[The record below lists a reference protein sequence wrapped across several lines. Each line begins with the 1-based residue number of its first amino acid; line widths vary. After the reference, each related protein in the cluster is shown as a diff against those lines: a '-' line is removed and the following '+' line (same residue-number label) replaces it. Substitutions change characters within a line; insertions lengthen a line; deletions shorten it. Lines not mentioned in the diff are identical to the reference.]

1 MILYIGNIL
10 YKLAISTTKDRMA
23 YTEVEI
29 GVTSLDVVE
38 VDVVSARGESEFLS
52 TDAEEDASAD
62 TVVLTVVESV
72 DGSTLG
78 LGVVNCMHDGALGI
92 LKGITIEVV
101 NTFSSGIHLILNGVL
116 TTPLV

>member
-1 MILYIGNIL
+1 MSLIWFLVLLRCAFILVILYIGNIL
-10 YKLAISTTKDRMA
+10 YKLGISTIKARMA
-23 YTEVEI
+23 QIAVEI
-29 GVTSLDVVE
+29 DVTSLDVVE

-78 LGVVNCMHDGALGI
+78 FGVVNCMQDGAFGI
-92 LKGITIEVV
+92 LKGITIAVV
-101 NTFSSGIHLILNGVL
+101 KTF
-116 TTPLV
+116 